1 MIKERDLQ
9 LLAAASL
16 YIASKYE
23 EIYSPGVKIFKKAT
37 DDAYSES
44 DILNFE
50 RKVLYKLN

>member
-1 MIKERDLQ
+1 MIRERDLQ

-37 DDAYSES
+37 DDAYSET